1 MGLWIMTGVTFR
13 EAARKK
19 ILWIGL
25 LAGIAFLALYGT
37 GMHYQVKEFNE
48 RHLPPF
54 VRYQII
60 NAILQVG
67 FYAVDLL
74 AVVMTVLTSVDAI
87 SGEISSGTIHAIAT
101 KPIPRWELLI
111 GKWMGFIAMTAGYVT
126 LMFGGVVAL
135 GYWIGGVVPQ
145 NMLRGV
151 SLVFLEC
158 ILVLTI
164 TFMCGTSLSTLASGV
179 VVLGLHG
186 LAFLGGWLE
195 QIGGFTNSPR
205 LVMVGIVSSLIMPS
219 ESLWRRAIFEMQSPV
234 ARSLPFGPFGG
245 SSAPSAL
252 MIVYAGTY
260 LIVALAIA
268 IYHFHKRDL

>member
-1 MGLWIMTGVTFR
+1 MGLWIMAGVTFR

-48 RHLPPF
+48 RHVPSF
-54 VRYQII
+54 IRYQII
-60 NAILQVG
+60 SGILQVG

-101 KPIPRWELLI
+101 KPVPRWHVLA
-111 GKWMGFIAMTAGYVT
+111 GKWAGYIAMTAGYVL

-145 NMLRGV
+145 NLFRGAF
-151 SLVFLEC
+151 LVFLEC
-158 ILVLTI
+158 ILLLTV
-164 TFMCGTSLSTLASGV
+164 TFMFGTSLTTLANGV

-234 ARSLPFGPFGG
+234 TRSLPFGPFSG
-245 SSAPSAL
+245 SSAPSAA
-252 MIVYAGTY
+252 MVAYAGAY
-260 LIVALAIA
+260 LVIGLTIA
-268 IYHFHKRDL
+268 IYQFHKRDL